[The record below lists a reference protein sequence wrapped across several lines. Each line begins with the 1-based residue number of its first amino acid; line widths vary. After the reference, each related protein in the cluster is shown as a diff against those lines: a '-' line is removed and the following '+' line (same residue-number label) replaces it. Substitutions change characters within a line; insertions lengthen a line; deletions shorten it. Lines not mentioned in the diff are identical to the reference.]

1 VTWGENTVH
10 AFYPKGS
17 LSGFQ
22 HNDLGEVT
30 LTDEEGGMYQGYRT
44 HYKWDIGLCVRDW
57 RYVVRIA
64 NIPKTLSNTK
74 LIDLMIEASE
84 MLPNKA
90 LGLPAFYMNRQLRTA
105 LRKEIANKGNVHLSL
120 DEASGKTVMAFD
132 EIPVRRCDVL
142 HYNETSI

>member
-1 VTWGENTVH
+1 
-10 AFYPKGS
+10 
-17 LSGFQ
+17 
-22 HNDLGEVT
+22 
-30 LTDEEGGMYQGYRT
+30 M
-44 HYKWDIGLCVRDW
+44 RDW

-74 LIDLMIEASE
+74 LVDLMIEASE

-120 DEASGKTVMAFD
+120 DEAAGKKVISFD
-132 EIPVRRCDVL
+132 EIPVRRCDALGFIEGVV
-142 HYNETSI
+142 S